1 MHTPND
7 DPERSLIAYR
17 ERRDECSKLLAIA
30 ENIALLVAS
39 DDDRFLENL
48 VLEQL
53 ERDYKAQLQKVIGLS
68 Q

>member
-1 MHTPND
+1 MHMPND
-7 DPERSLIAYR
+7 DPERALIAYR

-39 DDDRFLENL
+39 DDCFLESL
-48 VLEQL
+48 VFEQL
-53 ERDYKAQLQKVIGLS
+53 ERDYKAQLEKAPSLS